1 MAADGGGA
9 EQARIGI
16 FLRLRPV
23 ARPSGRVLSSA
34 EEGWV
39 EFNVPRDA
47 TQGWVGAAAA
57 VWAGGRARPGGGGS
71 RRRLAGCAARRH
83 PTTAKW
89 IAHPAG

>member
-23 ARPSGRVLSSA
+23 ARPSGRVVSSA

-47 TQGWVGAAAA
+47 TQG
-57 VWAGGRARPGGGGS
+57 
-71 RRRLAGCAARRH
+71 
-83 PTTAKW
+83 
-89 IAHPAG
+89 

>member
-1 MAADGGGA
+1 MSHAALLRVLSAYQAAWLRSKSLAAPQMAADGGGA

-23 ARPSGRVLSSA
+23 ARPSGRVVSSA

-47 TQGWVGAAAA
+47 TQG
-57 VWAGGRARPGGGGS
+57 
-71 RRRLAGCAARRH
+71 
-83 PTTAKW
+83 
-89 IAHPAG
+89 